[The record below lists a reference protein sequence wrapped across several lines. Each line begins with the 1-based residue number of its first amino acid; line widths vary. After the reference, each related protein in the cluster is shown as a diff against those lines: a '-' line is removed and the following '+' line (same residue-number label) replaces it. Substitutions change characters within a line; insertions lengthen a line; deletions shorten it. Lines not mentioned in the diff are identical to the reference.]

1 MAMENVERGEV
12 EEALRVLDRCLI
24 QMRWRLRPPAKRRLT
39 LDMVALCT
47 RLRPVIM
54 VDYGG
59 KMPEL
64 QEQLYHLLCHAKKE
78 SLILHFLR
86 VMVVEEMVYL
96 IHVKS
101 MVEHMHLS
109 LNKRFPLQFAVIDQ
123 GPAKLALL
131 EEEKSVV
138 GEFLSIQNLFSSVM
152 PNHIQDLIDMPSQSS
167 SLLHISD
174 ETSSTSSETS
184 PCNLDQ
190 QEGLKLIST
199 VGSLDS
205 DSRLTSK
212 AFELIDL
219 SQCLNG
225 TRISPPT
232 LNGWLLGY
240 PVVYLFNREHVAEA
254 ASNLSTGPIHLF
266 KILICSKVSFGKEA
280 PKEEE
285 LMSFSVPVELSS
297 LGKEEPWAETFFMQM
312 LEKMNRCKEV
322 WRYMKLEVTKCT
334 LQSIVL

>member
-1 MAMENVERGEV
+1 MCKWNSNFSTNAE
-12 EEALRVLDRCLI
+12 
-24 QMRWRLRPPAKRRLT
+24 W
-39 LDMVALCT
+39 
-47 RLRPVIM
+47 
-54 VDYGG
+54 
-59 KMPEL
+59 
-64 QEQLYHLLCHAKKE
+64 E

-86 VMVVEEMVYL
+86 VMVFEEMVYL
-96 IHVKS
+96 VHVKS
-101 MVEHMHLS
+101 MLEHMHLS
-109 LNKRFPLQFAVIDQ
+109 LNMRAPLQFAVLDQ

-138 GEFLSIQNLFSSVM
+138 GEFVSIQKLFSSVM
-152 PNHIQDLIDMPSQSS
+152 PNHTQDFIDMPSQSS
-167 SLLHISD
+167 SLLNISD
-174 ETSSTSSETS
+174 ETAVTSSEIS
-184 PCNLDQ
+184 PRNIDQ
-190 QEGLKLIST
+190 WEGSKLKST

-219 SQCLNG
+219 SQCVNG
-225 TRISPPT
+225 TQISPPT

-240 PVVYLFNREHVAEA
+240 PIVYLFNREHVAQA
-254 ASNLSTGPIHLF
+254 ASILSTGPIHLF

-312 LEKMNRCKEV
+312 VEKMSRCKEV
-322 WRYMKLEVTKCT
+322 WKYMKLEVTKCT